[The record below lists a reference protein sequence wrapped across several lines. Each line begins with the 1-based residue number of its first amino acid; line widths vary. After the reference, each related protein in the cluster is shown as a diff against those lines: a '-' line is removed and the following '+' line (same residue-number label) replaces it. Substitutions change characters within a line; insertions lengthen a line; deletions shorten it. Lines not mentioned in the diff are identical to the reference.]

1 MRKKG
6 IFSVQELDS
15 FKKQLLVWSN
25 KFEVCCYLDSNNYL
39 YDQYSSYECLVGV
52 GMIDELSYRT
62 LNSLEK
68 GAAFDRL
75 KTFYESK
82 QDWILGFLGYDLK
95 NDVEDLTSQNLDKLG
110 LPDMYFFQP
119 KHIIYIQKQQIY
131 IEAHNPEKIF
141 KEIIETP
148 TNEEKKAT
156 KGIEIQQRIS
166 KELYLEKVAAI
177 QQEILRGEIYEMN
190 FCQEFYVEEVEIVPL
205 QLYRQLND
213 IAQSPFA
220 VYFKVKDQYLL
231 CQSPERFLK
240 KEQNQLLS
248 QPIKGTI
255 KRGKDEEEDDLL
267 KVELSKN
274 PKERAENI
282 MIVDLVRN
290 DLTRTA
296 QTASIKVKELCKV
309 YSFQQVHHLVST
321 IESTLSKEIHFV
333 DAIRHAFPMGS
344 MTGCPKIRSM
354 ELIEQ
359 YEESKRGLYSGSVGY
374 CTPNGNFDF
383 NVVIR
388 SILYH
393 KKNRYLS
400 FQIGGAI
407 TYDSNPFNEYEEC
420 LLKAKAILEVL
431 IKI

>member
-6 IFSVQELDS
+6 IFSVEELDD
-15 FKKQLLVWSN
+15 FKKQLLIWSN
-25 KFEVCCYLDSNNYL
+25 SFTVCCYLDSNNYL

-52 GMIDELSYRT
+52 GMMEDVSYRT
-62 LNSLEK
+62 LDISEK
-68 GAAFDRL
+68 GNAFDSL
-75 KTFYESK
+75 KAFYEEK
-82 QDWILGFLGYDLK
+82 KDWIFGFLGYDLK
-95 NDVEDLTSQNLDKLG
+95 NDVEDLTSQNLDNLG

-119 KHIIYIQKQQIY
+119 KHIIYIQKQKIY
-131 IEAHNPEKIF
+131 IEALNPEQIFQKITQTPINQ
-141 KEIIETP
+141 EI
-148 TNEEKKAT
+148 KKT
-156 KGIEIQQRIS
+156 KSIEIQQRIS
-166 KELYLEKVAAI
+166 KNLYLEKVAAI

-190 FCQEFYVEEVEIVPL
+190 FCQEFYAEQVEVVPL

-213 IAQSPFA
+213 IAKSPFA
-220 VYFKVKDQYLL
+220 VYFKMDNQYLL

-240 KEQNQLLS
+240 KEQNRLLS

-255 KRGKDEEEDDLL
+255 KRGKNATEDDLL
-267 KVELSKN
+267 KVELSQN

-296 QTASIKVKELCKV
+296 QTASIKVKELCQV
-309 YSFQQVHHLVST
+309 YSFEQVHHLIST
-321 IESTLSKEIHFV
+321 IESTLSKEMHFV

-374 CTPNGNFDF
+374 CKPNGDFDF

-393 KKNRYLS
+393 KKNLYLS

-407 TYDSNPFNEYEEC
+407 TYDSKPSDEYEEC

-431 IKI
+431 SN